1 MSTVC
6 SGSALLTL
14 FSCLSVIQIKQTNKK
29 NPPKSEEKKK
39 KLSPTIWGFSGVI
52 RVEATPLT
60 AAGARSEKHVNTALS
75 ASNIIHDPR
84 AACSD
89 GEKTV
94 YFHVLCTFELFL
106 QDQNGTSP
114 LLK

>member
-1 MSTVC
+1 MSIVC
-6 SGSALLTL
+6 YKSGLLL
-14 FSCLSVIQIKQTNKK
+14 GESGFSVTCLSVKNCFSAQKNKFK
-29 NPPKSEEKKK
+29 GGK
-39 KLSPTIWGFSGVI
+39 KLFRTIKGFSGV
-52 RVEATPLT
+52 ATDAVNGSQCLK
-60 AAGARSEKHVNTALS
+60 RKHVNTALS
-75 ASNIIHDPR
+75 ASNIIQEPQ

-106 QDQNGTSP
+106 QDQDGTSS